1 MNDDELE
8 AIRQRKLAALQEQ
21 ALRKQQEEERRQQAE
36 AQIQA
41 ILRGVLTEEARARLQ
56 NIKLVKPELA
66 QAVEYQ
72 LATLAQSG
80 RLQGK
85 ITDDQLKALLKQI
98 QEKKRETKIRFKRV

>member
-21 ALRKQQEEERRQQAE
+21 ALRKQQEEERKQQAE

-80 RLQGK
+80 RLQNK
-85 ITDDQLKALLKQI
+85 ITDEQLKALLKQI

>member
-80 RLQGK
+80 RLQNK
-85 ITDDQLKALLKQI
+85 ITDEQLKALLKQI